1 MCVPSIIFSTIF
13 KRRRCHVWLS
23 YSLHVRE
30 HFLDFEKNVGA
41 LYSLQHDN
49 LLVSTQHSMLVQ
61 WQLKSRSR
69 FSYSFCSSA

>member
-1 MCVPSIIFSTIF
+1 MEGDVAKINEFLTEDNEG
-13 KRRRCHVWLS
+13 RRCHVWLS

-49 LLVSTQHSMLVQ
+49 LLVSTQHSMLV
-61 WQLKSRSR
+61 
-69 FSYSFCSSA
+69 